1 MKGISF
7 FEQHVEKIV
16 VGVAALGLVTVA
28 GMELLSGRSVKSGSV
43 ELTPSNVNEVLDAR
57 AKAIEGGLSDGSA
70 RIKLDDKPLPLV
82 AAEFTERL
90 AKPLASAAPLPR
102 IAPSLAGSLMDSDVL
117 TDTWYYEP
125 KLAAVR
131 MGPDV
136 MQTSDAIPASVLT
149 DKEHEGLAAY
159 FPDAGSAAAVDVTW
173 LTPWATLD
181 LKALKAE
188 LRRADQDAKPPRA
201 AVPTAWFNEGTYIVD
216 VLFEREELQPGG
228 AWGKRTVVKPLPG
241 HLTYRPRLGAA
252 DLTLRDQVMRQLAS
266 PARQLEILQPAF
278 YDTRNDS
285 FIQPGSAPEAGA
297 ANLAEAREIMKVRR
311 RLDDVVRDIA
321 KTDEKLKEAGG
332 PLEPDDLRK
341 KDKDQNKGGAG
352 APAGG
357 GGGFGGAGGPAGGSG
372 GSGGSGSGG
381 GSGGNG
387 KRGGGGGNVPPPGGG
402 GLGGGGGGGVM
413 GPPPGSGAGAGDDSK
428 KELRLRLTRKLKELK
443 ETAARY
449 QKDLD
454 AKAPAAAPK
463 EGEKTPTVTD
473 INRED
478 TIPIWAHD
486 LDVKPES
493 TYRYRCIVQVYNP
506 FFGRKRQLV
515 PQQVG
520 LSDAFVLASEASGW
534 SNPVQVTP
542 PFIFFVTGAA
552 AEGGSLDLGTAEVEV
567 YRLIEGVRKR
577 QQFTVQPGDRIGRVV
592 TPRKTEGG
600 APVDFT
606 TDWYVLAIV
615 EDLAGDRGPADR
627 QRPAFVLVRRAGQD
641 ERLELRVPVTDSE
654 NADRRRLQ
662 DEAALAPT
670 AAAPPEKTG
679 A

>member
-297 ANLAEAREIMKVRR
+297 ANLAEAREIMKIRR
-311 RLDDVVRDIA
+311 AAGRRGPRHREDRR
-321 KTDEKLKEAGG
+321 EA
-332 PLEPDDLRK
+332 
-341 KDKDQNKGGAG
+341 Q
-352 APAGG
+352 GG
-357 GGGFGGAGGPAGGSG
+357 GGRSSRMTSARRTRIRTRVAQV
-372 GSGGSGSGG
+372 
-381 GSGGNG
+381 
-387 KRGGGGGNVPPPGGG
+387 RPP
-402 GLGGGGGGGVM
+402 VVV
-413 GPPPGSGAGAGDDSK
+413 ADS
-428 KELRLRLTRKLKELK
+428 
-443 ETAARY
+443 AARAAR
-449 QKDLD
+449 Q
-454 AKAPAAAPK
+454 AAPVAPAA
-463 EGEKTPTVTD
+463 
-473 INRED
+473 
-478 TIPIWAHD
+478 
-486 LDVKPES
+486 PE
-493 TYRYRCIVQVYNP
+493 
-506 FFGRKRQLV
+506 
-515 PQQVG
+515 
-520 LSDAFVLASEASGW
+520 
-534 SNPVQVTP
+534 
-542 PFIFFVTGAA
+542 A
-552 AEGGSLDLGTAEVEV
+552 AEAPAATASAAGVAGTCRLRVEV
-567 YRLIEGVRKR
+567 AWEAAV
-577 QQFTVQPGDRIGRVV
+577 VAASWDR
-592 TPRKTEGG
+592 P
-600 APVDFT
+600 P
-606 TDWYVLAIV
+606 
-615 EDLAGDRGPADR
+615 
-627 QRPAFVLVRRAGQD
+627 
-641 ERLELRVPVTDSE
+641 
-654 NADRRRLQ
+654 
-662 DEAALAPT
+662 ALAPGPVTT
-670 AAAPPEKTG
+670 ARRNSACGSPAS
-679 A
+679 